1 MRIKASHRRE
11 EREIGKRVAE
21 DGEAHDLREVGFRP
35 ISGNIWAISLFWRF
49 KSPDI
54 DMVHDHEK

>member
-1 MRIKASHRRE
+1 MWMASHRRD

-35 ISGNIWAISLFWRF
+35 ISGNIWAPIVILAIQ
-49 KSPDI
+49 KSRY
-54 DMVHDHEK
+54 